1 MKILMIGA
9 GALGGYFGARLAAA
23 GRDVTF
29 LVRPRRRS
37 QIEATGGLVVESPAG
52 DLHIKD
58 PQLVTADEI
67 ADHYDLVIVTCKAY
81 DLDSCIADFA
91 PAVGPATLILP
102 VLNGLRHM
110 DVLIE
115 RFGKDHIL
123 GGRGMI
129 FATLGADGRILHQA
143 PLAALD
149 YGEIAGGTSPR
160 IEMVDTILS
169 GAGFEARL
177 RQDIMQDLWDKHV
190 LIATVAGS
198 TSLMRATIGD
208 INRAGGLEFMQGL
221 LAENASIAKANN
233 HRPSEEFLSYI
244 RSIITNPDSTQMAS
258 LAKDM
263 DKGGKTEADHIFGDL
278 INRAPSGAD
287 LSRLRTVYLC
297 SRAYETR
304 RQRENLPLD
313 EFDRANALLDA
324 GDGKA
329 AIELFKQVAD
339 KTGRLDA
346 MHSVAHTHLYGV
358 GGVAKDYDIAFAWF
372 TKAAN
377 NGCPQAMY
385 HLGMCNANGY
395 GTSVDKAAAAAWY
408 RKSAERGDEDAM
420 YELAKRL
427 ETGDG
432 VPIDMDEALHWY
444 REAAGHGQKAA
455 VERLQDLEA

>member
-9 GALGGYFGARLAAA
+9 GALGGYFGARLADA

-37 QIEATGGLVVESPAG
+37 QLEATGGLHVESPAG
-52 DLHIKD
+52 DLHLPEPK
-58 PQLVTADEI
+58 LVTADELD
-67 ADHYDLVIVTCKAY
+67 DHYDLVIVTCKAY
-81 DLDSCIADFA
+81 DLDSCMADFA
-91 PAVGPATLILP
+91 PAVGPGTLILP
-102 VLNGLRHM
+102 VLNGIRHM
-110 DVLIE
+110 DSLID
-115 RFGKDHIL
+115 RFGKDHVL

-129 FATLGADGRILHQA
+129 FATLGVDGRVLHQA
-143 PLAALD
+143 PLAVLD

-160 IEMVDTILS
+160 IEMVDAILS

-177 RQDIMQDLWDKHV
+177 RDNIMQDLWDKHV

-208 INRAGGLEFMQGL
+208 INRAGGLEFMEGL
-221 LAENASIAKANN
+221 LAENVRIAEANC
-233 HRPSEEFLSYI
+233 HRPSEEFQSYI

-263 DKGGKTEADHIFGDL
+263 DKGGRTEAEHIFGDL
-278 INRAPSGAD
+278 LNRAPSGAD
-287 LSRLRTVYLC
+287 LPRLRTVYLC
-297 SRAYETR
+297 SRAYEMR
-304 RQRENLPLD
+304 RQRETLPVD
-313 EFDRANALLDA
+313 DFDRANALLDA

-329 AIELFKQVAD
+329 ALKLFREVAD

-346 MHSVAHTHLYGV
+346 MHSVAHTYLYGV
-358 GGVAKDYDIAFAWF
+358 GGVTKDHDAAFAWF

-395 GTSVDKAAAAAWY
+395 GTPVDKAAASEWY

-432 VPIDMDEALHWY
+432 VAIDMDEALNWY

-455 VERLQDLEA
+455 VERLQDLEE